1 MEHGPHRHVHAASR
15 APVRRQGNKEVKK
28 MLRALAISSSA
39 AVLLVASVSAGIGQ
53 STPSPQP
60 GPTNPTTPPNNP
72 QAHPGATMV
81 INPTVEECRQGWNS
95 AMKWTKEQFDH
106 FCTTLQASK

>member
-1 MEHGPHRHVHAASR
+1 MAPIGTFIPQAARLCAGR
-15 APVRRQGNKEVKK
+15 ATKRSKK
-28 MLRALAISSSA
+28 LRALAMSSSA
-39 AVLLVASVSAGIGQ
+39 AVLLIASVSAGIGK

-95 AMKWTKEQFDH
+95 AMKWSKEQFDH

>member
-1 MEHGPHRHVHAASR
+1 MF
-15 APVRRQGNKEVKK
+15 
-28 MLRALAISSSA
+28 RALAISSSA
-39 AVLLVASVSAGIGQ
+39 AVLLFASVSAGIGQ

-81 INPTVEECRQGWNS
+81 INPTVEECRLGWNS

>member
-1 MEHGPHRHVHAASR
+1 MEQGRLRHVHAASAAAW
-15 APVRRQGNKEVKK
+15 APRGQQKRSK
-28 MLRALAISSSA
+28 MLRALAIASGA

-60 GPTNPTTPPNNP
+60 GPTNPTSPANNP
-72 QAHPGATMV
+72 QAQPGATMV
-81 INPTVEECRQGWNS
+81 INPTVEQCRQGWNS
-95 AMKWTKEQFDH
+95 AMKWTKAQFDH

>member
-1 MEHGPHRHVHAASR
+1 MAPIGTFMLQAAPD
-15 APVRRQGNKEVKK
+15 APAGQQRGQK
-28 MLRALAISSSA
+28 MFRALAINSSA
-39 AVLLVASVSAGIGQ
+39 AVLLFASVSAGIGQ

-81 INPTVEECRQGWNS
+81 INPTVEECRLGWNS

>member
-1 MEHGPHRHVHAASR
+1 MF
-15 APVRRQGNKEVKK
+15 
-28 MLRALAISSSA
+28 RALAISSSA
-39 AVLLVASVSAGIGQ
+39 AVLLLASVSAGIGQ

-81 INPTVEECRQGWNS
+81 INPTVEECRLGWNS